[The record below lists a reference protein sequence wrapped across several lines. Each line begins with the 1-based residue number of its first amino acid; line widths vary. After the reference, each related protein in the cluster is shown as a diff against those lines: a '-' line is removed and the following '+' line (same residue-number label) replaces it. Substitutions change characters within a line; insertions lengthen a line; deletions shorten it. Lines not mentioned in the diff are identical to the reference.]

1 MNHKMIVAHRQQEIP
16 PWVFMVIGMIG
27 FLIARGGI
35 TTELLCTATDTL
47 RTMAMLG
54 IVVVGCIMML
64 RDTTECAAFAPPPP
78 VPPMPQ
84 ADPRMVTISAQQ
96 FKVLLS
102 MAAANAI
109 EMKPTVQDAEPPAKE
124 TVAPKEAVQESEA
137 VDEKKENDA

>member
-1 MNHKMIVAHRQQEIP
+1 MNHKMIVTHRQQEIP

-64 RDTTECAAFAPPPP
+64 RDTTECAAFAPPAPP
-78 VPPMPQ
+78 MPMPQ
-84 ADPRMVTISAQQ
+84 AEPRMVSISAQQ
-96 FKVLLS
+96 FKVLLG

-109 EMKPTVQDAEPPAKE
+109 EMKQIPTAEPPAKE